1 MALRAFDGVDTLLL
15 RGVNPV
21 PVPVPVLAFPGD
33 FEGVFDA
40 FPAAAEGL
48 DCGNRAWVS
57 GRTVEN
63 DGDAAPGVLGAL
75 DALLLMAEAECGVE
89 LAEG

>member
-21 PVPVPVLAFPGD
+21 PVLAFPGD
-33 FEGVFDA
+33 LEGVFDA